1 MDMAILFAMTE
12 RRERDVCPQEDRYM
26 TDGIFMHHCAQAIPS
41 GGKMNELQLCTS
53 MLLNPPPPHTHK
65 LLSGKNKLQKIHTL
79 RMHTLRHQIFVIK
92 I

>member
-41 GGKMNELQLCTS
+41 GGKMNELYNCAHPCS
-53 MLLNPPPPHTHK
+53 
-65 LLSGKNKLQKIHTL
+65 
-79 RMHTLRHQIFVIK
+79 
-92 I
+92 